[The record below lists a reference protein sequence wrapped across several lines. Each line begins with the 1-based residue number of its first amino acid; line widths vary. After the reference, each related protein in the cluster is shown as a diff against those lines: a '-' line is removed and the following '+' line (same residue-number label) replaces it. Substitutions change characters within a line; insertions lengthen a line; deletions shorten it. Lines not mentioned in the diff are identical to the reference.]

1 MSARLRDTTGQA
13 AISRDT
19 PRPRRRRRADHLD
32 DRGSR
37 TRLPR
42 LVPVL
47 AVALGLLL
55 SWSSAAAKPAQ
66 GTRLTIAA
74 SGDFLI
80 HSPVWARARAYGH
93 GRRYEFRPMFRAIRP
108 LIAGA
113 DLALCHVETP
123 FSHGPPRG
131 YPSFRTPVALANAI
145 RATGWDA
152 CSTASNHTLDDGQ
165 RGVNT
170 TLDVLNRVGVLHAGS
185 YRTRKGARR
194 ITFLQAKGV
203 KVAFLAYTAVTNGQ
217 RVPHPWT
224 VNMARPGRILSD
236 ARRARR
242 AGADAVIVNL
252 HWGTEFSSKPNREQ
266 RSLAAAL
273 TRSNAVT
280 AVVGQHVHVVQ
291 PIRWIHGKPVVF
303 GEGNLISNQTA
314 ACCPAGSQDGLIALL
329 DLRVA
334 KTGVRAVRVRY
345 LPIYVRHPDFTVVHA
360 RGASRARTIRVAG
373 RSARVV
379 PIR

>member
-1 MSARLRDTTGQA
+1 VALA
-13 AISRDT
+13 
-19 PRPRRRRRADHLD
+19 LL
-32 DRGSR
+32 
-37 TRLPR
+37 LPGA
-42 LVPVL
+42 
-47 AVALGLLL
+47 AVATP
-55 SWSSAAAKPAQ
+55 PA
-66 GTRLTIAA
+66 GTRLTVAA

-108 LIAGA
+108 LIARA

-123 FSHGPPRG
+123 FSHGPPQG
-131 YPSFRTPVALANAI
+131 YPSFRTPVALGAAI

-170 TLDVLNRVGVLHAGS
+170 TLDVLDHLGVHHAGS
-185 YRTRKGARR
+185 YRTRAASRR
-194 ITFLQAKGV
+194 IRLLRAKGV
-203 KVAFLAYTAVTNGQ
+203 KVALLAYTAVSNGQ

-224 VNMARPGRILSD
+224 VNMARPGRILGD

-242 AGADAVIVNL
+242 AGADAVIVNV
-252 HWGTEFSSKPNREQ
+252 HWGTEFSSVPNREQ

-273 TRSNAVT
+273 TRSKAVT

-291 PIRWIHGKPVVF
+291 PIRWMHGKPVVF

-314 ACCPAGSQDGLIALL
+314 ACCPAGSQDGLVALL
-329 DLRVA
+329 DLRVFKA
-334 KTGVRAVRVRY
+334 GVRAVRVRY

-360 RGASRARTIRVAG
+360 RGASRARTIRTAG
-373 RSARVV
+373 RSRRVV